1 MGFSYMKRKTII
13 ITLSVISFMWIL
25 HTVSKNFLVDPEFTT
40 FLGNKDATLS
50 NVNLWKIMI
59 QIHIILAV
67 VALMTGPLGLSK
79 RIRNKR
85 PTIHR
90 WNGRIYILSIL
101 LNMIP
106 GYYVS
111 FFANGGFLSIIGFL
125 ILNTLWLMTT
135 INGYLYIIKKQISQH
150 RNWMIRSFMLTY
162 ANLTI
167 YIVVAISHNALGFDY
182 GHAYTLAVWLSFTV
196 NLIIAEII
204 IKKTKI

>member
-1 MGFSYMKRKTII
+1 
-13 ITLSVISFMWIL
+13 MWIL

-111 FFANGGFLSIIGFL
+111 FFANGGSISTIGFL

-167 YIVVAISHNALGFDY
+167 YIVVAICHNALGFDY